1 MAYTVYMQQ
10 KIIISEFY
18 DIAAIVNDNKVQD
31 LVFAQ
36 KCYQVNNIYI
46 GLVNKI
52 FPSINA
58 AFINIDYHYKSGFIH
73 ASDLHFVSKKKYHDT
88 LHKNSISD
96 SLIVGQKLVV
106 QILKES
112 SAHKGPRLTTNIT
125 LVGRYLVLIPFS
137 KSISV
142 SRAVEDSDERNYLK
156 ALAVLIKPSTMG
168 LLLKSSIIGVSED
181 AIIQELTR
189 LKKQWSF
196 IQKIACTALAPKLI
210 YSDHN
215 LIYKVIRDFYNVN
228 TSSIFV
234 DTLSASISVKRHL
247 SNWNCFSLQ
256 ESCSLDLYSDVDSTF
271 ENYGITSVFYKAL
284 FSKVELPLGSYI
296 FIDTVEALTIIDVN
310 SGGFNKSLTSK
321 ESILEINIEASK
333 EIAYQL
339 KIRNIA
345 GLILID
351 FIDMHSVNDQIQLLK
366 YLQRY
371 LETDP
376 ACPQIVQLSELGLV
390 ELTRR
395 RSAKSF
401 QEVFSELSKFS
412 SREKRKNIKFSK
424 FFQSQSKYLGSVSLN
439 SSLPNLELCITNS
452 IRCLPSRNLENG
464 RKKLHSLPLSPLLAS
479 SRTTCY

>member
-1 MAYTVYMQQ
+1 MQQ

-18 DIAAIVNDNKVQD
+18 NIAAIVKDNKVQD
-31 LVFAQ
+31 LIFAQ

-58 AFINIDYHYKSGFIH
+58 AFINIDHNYKSGFIH
-73 ASDLHFVSKKKYHDT
+73 ASDLHFISKKRYYNN
-88 LHKNSISD
+88 LYKNSITD
-96 SLIVGQKLVV
+96 VLITNQKLVV

-125 LVGRYLVLIPFS
+125 LTGRYLVLIPFS

-142 SRAVEDSDERNYLK
+142 SRTVEDSEERNYLK

-181 AIIQELTR
+181 AIIQELTY
-189 LKKQWSF
+189 LKKQWNF

-210 YSDHN
+210 YSDNN
-215 LIYKVIRDFYNVN
+215 LSYKVVRDFYNSN

-234 DTLSASISVKRHL
+234 DTFSVLSSVKRHL
-247 SNWNCFSLQ
+247 SNWFCLPLSD
-256 ESCSLDLYSDVDSTF
+256 SCVLSVYDDIDAVF
-271 ENYGITSVFYKAL
+271 ENHGITSVFHKAL
-284 FSKVELPLGSYI
+284 YNKVELPLGSYI

-321 ESILEINIEASK
+321 ESILQINIEAAK

-345 GLILID
+345 GLILVD

-366 YLQRY
+366 HFQRC
-371 LETDP
+371 LESDS
-376 ACPQIVQLSELGLV
+376 ASPQIVQLSELGLV

-395 RSAKSF
+395 RSAKSLH
-401 QEVFSELSKFS
+401 EVFFKLLAVSTQGK
-412 SREKRKNIKFSK
+412 KNNIKFSK
-424 FFQSQSKYLGSVSLN
+424 MFQSKSKSLGSSSSNFLSLDLEMFVSHSIIYN
-439 SSLPNLELCITNS
+439 SHKYNTQTSKNIYFTFRSSL
-452 IRCLPSRNLENG
+452 
-464 RKKLHSLPLSPLLAS
+464 LSS
-479 SRTTCY
+479 SRIG